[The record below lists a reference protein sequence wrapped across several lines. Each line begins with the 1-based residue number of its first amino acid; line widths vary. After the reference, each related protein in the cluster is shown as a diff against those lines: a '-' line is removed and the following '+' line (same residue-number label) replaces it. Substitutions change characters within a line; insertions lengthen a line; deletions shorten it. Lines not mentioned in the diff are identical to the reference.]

1 MDNNFNN
8 GMNNNPNNNYDP
20 NNNYGQNNFQQNG
33 QPNGYNQNGQPGGYQ
48 NGYGQNGYN
57 QNGYN
62 QNGQPG
68 GYQNGFNQ
76 NSQPGGYQNGYNQNG
91 YNQNSQPNGYQNY
104 NNTQMNQGM
113 NNNSNYNPNNNSGN
127 TPNNNN
133 NKKENKKKTKKLV
146 VIFILLFVLLAGI
159 ITWIVLASG
168 KKQVKP
174 IATPTPEPVA
184 EETKEPEATPTESPT
199 PSPEPTAAPTDIP
212 LNGYKIA
219 IDPGHQA
226 KGDSSTEPM
235 GPGSSTKKAKVSD
248 GATGISTG
256 VAESEL
262 NLTIAKKL
270 RKILKKRGYEVYM
283 TRTTQDVN
291 ISNAERARAANSSGA
306 DICIR
311 IHADGVED
319 KSTRGVSVLYP
330 GDDNEFVSYLS
341 DDSKRLANAILNSY
355 STKTGF
361 ANRGIVS
368 RDDMT
373 GFNWSEIPVALI
385 ELGFLSNAA
394 EDEQMQVSGFQKMMA
409 TGIADGI
416 DDYFGL

>member
-1 MDNNFNN
+1 MDNNYNN

-20 NNNYGQNNFQQNG
+20 NNNNYQQNG
-33 QPNGYNQNGQPGGYQ
+33 FNQNGYNQNGQPGGYQ

-62 QNGQPG
+62 QNG
-68 GYQNGFNQ
+68 
-76 NSQPGGYQNGYNQNG
+76 
-91 YNQNSQPNGYQNY
+91 
-104 NNTQMNQGM
+104 
-113 NNNSNYNPNNNSGN
+113 YNPNNDSGN

-212 LNGYKIA
+212 LNGYKVA

-330 GDDNEFVSYLS
+330 GEDNEFVSYLS

-373 GFNWSEIPVALI
+373 GFNWSEVPVAMI